1 MSAGGGPAT
10 SGRPDFEQ
18 SPLHRHVGLEFLD
31 PDQPHLGCR
40 FTAAPHLD
48 GREGSLNGGVLSM
61 ILDATAFLALEPLLD
76 DDEDAISHDLHIS
89 MLRGVRTGDVVEL
102 RGTVVQRG
110 RRVAF
115 VNSEATVNGRIV
127 ASARITKSI
136 VQRG

>member
-1 MSAGGGPAT
+1 MTSDNGPLT

-18 SPLHRHVGLEFLD
+18 SPLHRHVGLELLD
-31 PDQPHLGCR
+31 PQQPHLGCR
-40 FTAAPHLD
+40 FTAGSHLD
-48 GREGSLNGGVLSM
+48 GRAGSLNGGVLSM
-61 ILDATAFLALEPLLD
+61 TLDATAFLALEPLLD

-89 MLRGVRTGDVVEL
+89 MLRSVRTGDVVEL

-127 ASARITKSI
+127 ATARITKSI
-136 VQRG
+136 VRRG